1 MLPWLVTLG
10 RNMSKKKCYSNNPS
24 EAKLLDFDLSC
35 PCCRQEFISSS
46 LIVRKEETNE
56 ESDERAITAMGLLNT
71 IETLVAVMEESPDVL
86 AQLEP
91 VALQAV
97 GLIFSQSAMEYYE
110 EALSLVFDLTSKKI
124 SPDLWKVLEMIYQVT
139 FI

>member
-1 MLPWLVTLG
+1 
-10 RNMSKKKCYSNNPS
+10 
-24 EAKLLDFDLSC
+24 
-35 PCCRQEFISSS
+35 
-46 LIVRKEETNE
+46 
-56 ESDERAITAMGLLNT
+56 
-71 IETLVAVMEESPDVL
+71 
-86 AQLEP
+86 LEP